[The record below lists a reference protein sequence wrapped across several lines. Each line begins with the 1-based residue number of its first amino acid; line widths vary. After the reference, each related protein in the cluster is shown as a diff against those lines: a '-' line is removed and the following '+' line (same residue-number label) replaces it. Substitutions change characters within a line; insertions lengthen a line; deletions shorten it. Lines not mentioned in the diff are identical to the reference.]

1 MSRQTITPQRI
12 AGALAVCLSL
22 ILLAMSGISGWQRGG
37 NVLEQG
43 LWAAA
48 AICVTASVH
57 LFPAL
62 VRGKSWLYVLWAG
75 GMVVVLASHTQFMVL
90 AERHAGQSRLAAQQ
104 KVTSPALESPAVTT
118 PARTADAV
126 SAELSRAHA
135 TLAKQAWLPEEKKA
149 DLRAQ
154 VTSLER
160 ELNRITSR
168 EQASQQQ
175 MEVTTADPL
184 GQRLES
190 AFGLK
195 ADAVTLALSLL
206 VALVMEGLAVV
217 MWRLA
222 LEQQEAQGEKR
233 TETEKS
239 ASESVTVTAVVTNL
253 TVTND
258 PEPNLILGAAT
269 STQPAAPSIDPH
281 PPKPRRKASPSASL
295 PESEK
300 PKAPRKRKR
309 ELPSPVDVARL
320 IKQGELEGKVV
331 SIRNHFRCSQ
341 EAARE
346 LRSKA
351 LETLEDERQPRLAI
365 S

>member
-1 MSRQTITPQRI
+1 MNRQTITPQRI

-37 NVLEQG
+37 DVVEQG

-48 AICVTASVH
+48 AICITASVH

-62 VRGKSWLYVLWAG
+62 VRGKSPLYILWAG
-75 GMVVVLASHTQFMVL
+75 GMVVVLASHAQFMVL

-104 KVTSPALESPAVTT
+104 KVTSPALQSPESPAVTT

-126 SAELSRAHA
+126 AAELSRARA
-135 TLAKQAWLPEEKKA
+135 TLAKQAWLPEDKKA

-160 ELNRITSR
+160 ELDRITSR

-175 MEVTTADPL
+175 MAVTTADPL

-222 LEQQEAQGEKR
+222 LEERETQGETQR
-233 TETEKS
+233 ETQES
-239 ASESVTVTAVVTNL
+239 APQAERAEALDGLAVAVPVVEVAPVVAPAAAPVTVKPVEKA
-253 TVTND
+253 
-258 PEPNLILGAAT
+258 EP
-269 STQPAAPSIDPH
+269 
-281 PPKPRRKASPSASL
+281 PP
-295 PESEK
+295 
-300 PKAPRKRKR
+300 PKAPRPRKR
-309 ELPSPVDVARL
+309 QLPSPAEVARL
-320 IKQGELEGKVV
+320 IRQGELDGKVV

-341 EAARE
+341 QAARE
-346 LRSKA
+346 LRTKA
-351 LETLEDERQPRLAI
+351 LEELEEERQMRLVG
-365 S
+365 

>member
-1 MSRQTITPQRI
+1 MKAKRLQPHQLAGGLALSLSIILLTMSALSGWNRGGTPLEQI
-12 AGALAVCLSL
+12 LWAGAALS
-22 ILLAMSGISGWQRGG
+22 I
-37 NVLEQG
+37 
-43 LWAAA
+43 
-48 AICVTASVH
+48 TASVH

-75 GMVVVLASHTQFMVL
+75 GMVVVLTSHAQFMVL

-104 KVTSPALESPAVTT
+104 KVTSPVPDSQESPAVT
-118 PARTADAV
+118 AKSRTADEV
-126 SAELSRAHA
+126 STELSRARA
-135 TLAKQAWLPEEKKA
+135 KLANQAWLPEEKKT

-160 ELNRITSR
+160 ELDRIASR
-168 EQASQQQ
+168 ESQSRKQ

-222 LEQQEAQGEKR
+222 LEQGETKAEA
-233 TETEKS
+233 TET
-239 ASESVTVTAVVTNL
+239 VTKPAVVTDSA
-253 TVTND
+253 VTND
-258 PEPNLILGAAT
+258 PEPTPIPGAAP
-269 STQPAAPSIDPH
+269 STQPVAPSIDS
-281 PPKPRRKASPSASL
+281 PKPRRKATPSASL

-309 ELPSPVDVARL
+309 ELPSPSDVARL
-320 IKQGELEGKVV
+320 IKQGELDGKVI
-331 SIRNHFRCSQ
+331 SIRTHFRCSQ
-341 EAARE
+341 AAARE

-351 LETLEDERQPRLAI
+351 LETLEDERQPRLAMN
-365 S
+365 

>member
-1 MSRQTITPQRI
+1 MKARRLQPHQLAGGLALSLSIILLTMSALSGWNRGGTPLEQI
-12 AGALAVCLSL
+12 LWAGAALA
-22 ILLAMSGISGWQRGG
+22 
-37 NVLEQG
+37 
-43 LWAAA
+43 
-48 AICVTASVH
+48 VTASVH

-62 VRGKSWLYVLWAG
+62 VRGKSPLYILWVG
-75 GMVVVLASHTQFMVL
+75 GMVVVLASHAQFMVL

-104 KVTSPALESPAVTT
+104 KVTSPAPDSQESPAVTT
-118 PARTADAV
+118 KPRTADEV
-126 SAELSRAHA
+126 STELSRARA
-135 TLAKQAWLPEEKKA
+135 KLANQAWLPEEKKT

-160 ELNRITSR
+160 ELDRITSR
-168 EQASQQQ
+168 ESQSRKQ

-222 LEQQEAQGEKR
+222 LEQQAAQEGKR
-233 TETEKS
+233 TETAES
-239 ASESVTVTAVVTNL
+239 AHESVTVTAVVTDSA
-253 TVTND
+253 VTCA
-258 PEPNLILGAAT
+258 PEVTPT
-269 STQPAAPSIDPH
+269 PAAPP
-281 PPKPRRKASPSASL
+281 PPKQKRKAAPPSSQPDA
-295 PESEK
+295 EK
-300 PKAPRKRKR
+300 PKAPRQRKR
-309 ELPSPVDVARL
+309 ELPSPADVARL

-341 EAARE
+341 QAARE

-351 LETLEDERQPRLAI
+351 LETLEDERQPRLAMN
-365 S
+365 